1 MNAYRSR
8 LVSLVRLLVVSVLAS
23 PGCRSPYY
31 ADRGAGAGAL
41 GGAGVGALVGNA
53 VGDTA
58 AGALIGAGV
67 GALGGAA
74 VGSAIDEAQAQ
85 NRAELAAA
93 MGRQVQPGAATI
105 EEVVAMSQQGVD
117 ARLIQNYVRTSGMSR
132 PLSAADVIY
141 LHNSGVQ
148 TDVIQ
153 VMQTPP
159 APQATGPVMAQG
171 PPVIVEERYYPD
183 PWYGPHFGY
192 YYGPHP
198 RRYCGPPGPRVSWGV
213 SVVR

>member
-1 MNAYRSR
+1 MKASPR
-8 LVSLVRLLVVSVLAS
+8 LVVSFVLLCAALA
-23 PGCRSPYY
+23 PTGCRSPYY
-31 ADRGAGAGAL
+31 ADRGAGVGAL
-41 GGAGVGALVGNA
+41 GGAGVGALVGNS

-85 NRAELAAA
+85 NRAELAAV
-93 MGRQVQPGAATI
+93 MGRQVAPGAATI
-105 EEVVAMSQQGVD
+105 EEVVAMSQQGV
-117 ARLIQNYVRTSGMSR
+117 APQLIQNYVRTSGMAR
-132 PLSAADVIY
+132 PLTAADVIY
-141 LHNSGVQ
+141 LHQAGVQ

-159 APQATGPVMAQG
+159 SPPASATPVYAQG
-171 PPVIVEERYYPD
+171 PPVIVEEHYYD

-192 YYGPHP
+192 YHGP
-198 RRYCGPPGPRVSWGV
+198 RYRHCGPPGPHVSWGV
-213 SVVR
+213 SVAR